1 METRRL
7 DQMGASLIG
16 WSINQSILV
25 NVWQNAIQ
33 FGKLLSLS
41 FFRKYCQTI
50 YEEDRGRIGAEVR
63 KSCRSQTLWK
73 TSIYM

>member
-33 FGKLLSLS
+33 FGKLLALS
-41 FFRKYCQTI
+41 FFDNIAKLFSEAI
-50 YEEDRGRIGAEVR
+50 LA
-63 KSCRSQTLWK
+63 
-73 TSIYM
+73 